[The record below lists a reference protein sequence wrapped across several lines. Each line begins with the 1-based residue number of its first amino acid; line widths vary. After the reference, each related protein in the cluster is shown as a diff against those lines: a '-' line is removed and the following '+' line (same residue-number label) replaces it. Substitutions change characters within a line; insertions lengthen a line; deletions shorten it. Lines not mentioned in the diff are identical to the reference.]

1 MKLNQLPAASLL
13 VALCAVSSAHA
24 AVTVKK
30 VTAVTSTTTSS
41 VALPTGTDPS
51 REPRHEPPTGGD
63 RLTPLQK
70 LLLAI
75 WWKNHHSG
83 PSLS

>member
-1 MKLNQLPAASLL
+1 MKLNQLPAASLLL

-30 VTAVTSTTTSS
+30 VTAVSATTPS
-41 VALPTGTDPS
+41 VTPPTGTDT

-75 WWKNHHSG
+75 WWKNHHGG
-83 PSLS
+83 PSLP